1 MNKLTCVLLA
11 ILAYGLVVV
20 SDYFLLSHKL
30 VSNAF
35 ALCVLFSLS
44 FLTFVLAIVSLASNR
59 K

>member
-1 MNKLTCVLLA
+1 VLLA
-11 ILAYGLVVV
+11 ILAYGVVVV

-44 FLTFVLAIVSLASNR
+44 FLTFVLAVIALASNQ
-59 K
+59 KTK